1 MTIDRESHRPV
12 ILVHDSPGQAAD
24 DGGVHMVAER
34 NLFRKF
40 VETAIANWAV
50 YILCF
55 VNVTGGK
62 FEGCQ
67 ASIHGKVKKG
77 FRG

>member
-1 MTIDRESHRPV
+1 MSIDRESHGPV
-12 ILVHDSPGQAAD
+12 ILVHNPPCQAAD

-34 NLFRKF
+34 NLFSKF
-40 VETAIANWAV
+40 VETAIADWTV

-67 ASIHGKVKKG
+67 TGIHGKVKKG